1 MASVG
6 LDELQLAARNHG
18 LPLEALAYPVT
29 PLGLHYVLTHFDIP
43 AVDAERWRLDIG
55 GSVDRPIS
63 LTLADIRARPAVTR
77 AVTMECA
84 GNGRALVQPHVVS
97 QPWLLE
103 AVGTMEWTGVSV
115 AGLLDEAG
123 VRSGATEVVFEG
135 LDAGIDGDIEQLYA
149 RSLSLADARSD
160 GVMLAYAAN
169 GVPLLPQHGFPL
181 RLIVPGWY
189 GMTSVKWLRSIRV
202 VSEPF
207 QGYQQATAYRMRAS
221 EDEPGTPVTRMVP
234 RALMVPPGI
243 PDFMTRARF
252 VDSGEVLIEGRA
264 WSGWGGIEAVDFS
277 SDGGESWHPAALA
290 EPIGEHAWRGWAYTW
305 QPDRPGTYELCCA
318 ARDDAGNRQPMAP
331 PWNVGGY
338 SNNAVQRVPVTVR
351 PQGR

>member
-6 LDELQLAARNHG
+6 YDELQLAARNHG

-43 AVDAERWRLDIG
+43 VVDAESWRLDIA
-55 GSVDRPIS
+55 GSVERPIS
-63 LTLADIRARPAVTR
+63 LSLADIRARPPVTR

-103 AVGTMEWTGVSV
+103 AVGTMEWIGTTV

-123 VRSGATEVVFEG
+123 VLADATEVVFEG
-135 LDAGIDGDIEQLYA
+135 LDAGIDGDVEQVYA
-149 RSLSLADARSD
+149 RSLSLEDARSD
-160 GVMLAYAAN
+160 GVMLAFAAN

-181 RLIVPGWY
+181 RLVVPGWY
-189 GMTSVKWLRSIRV
+189 GMTSVKWLRAIRV

-207 QGYQQATAYRMRAS
+207 QGYQQARAYRIRAS
-221 EDEPGTPVTRMVP
+221 EDESGTPVTRMVP
-234 RALMVPPGI
+234 RALMIPPGI
-243 PDFMTRARF
+243 PDFMTRERF
-252 VDSGEVLIEGRA
+252 IDGREVLIEGRA
-264 WSGWGGIEAVDFS
+264 WSGWGGIESVGFS
-277 SDGGESWHPAALA
+277 SDGGESWHAATLA
-290 EPIGEHAWRGWAYTW
+290 EPIGEHAWRGWSYAW
-305 QPDRPGTYELCCA
+305 QPHRAGRHELCCA
-318 ARDDAGNRQPMAP
+318 ARDDAGNRQPPTP
-331 PWNVGGY
+331 PWNLGGY

-351 PQGR
+351 P

>member
-1 MASVG
+1 MAAVG

-18 LPLEALAYPVT
+18 LPLEALVYPVT

-43 AVDAERWRLDIG
+43 AVDTETWRLDIG
-55 GSVDRPIS
+55 GSVERPITLS
-63 LTLADIRARPAVTR
+63 LAAVRARPQLTR

-123 VRSGATEVVFEG
+123 VLTGATEVVFEG
-135 LDAGIDGDIEQLYA
+135 LDAGIDGDVEQLYA

-160 GVMLAYAAN
+160 GVMLAYAGN

-181 RLIVPGWY
+181 RLVVPGWY

-207 QGYQQATAYRMRAS
+207 QGYQQAMAYRMRAS
-221 EDEPGTPVTRMVP
+221 EDESGTPVTRMVP
-234 RALMVPPGI
+234 RALMIPPGV
-243 PDFMTRARF
+243 PDFMTRERF
-252 VDSGEVLIEGRA
+252 VAGGEVPIAGRA
-264 WSGWGGIEAVDFS
+264 WSGWGEIEAVDFS
-277 SDGGESWHPAALA
+277 SDGGETWRPAALA
-290 EPIGEHAWRGWAYTW
+290 EPIGEHAWRGWSYAW
-305 QPDRPGTYELCCA
+305 QADRPGRYELCCA
-318 ARDDAGNRQPMAP
+318 ARDDAGNRQPLSP
-331 PWNVGGY
+331 PWNLGGY

-351 PQGR
+351 S

>member
-1 MASVG
+1 MAAVG

-43 AVDAERWRLDIG
+43 AVDTETWRLDIG
-55 GSVDRPIS
+55 GSVERPITLS
-63 LTLADIRARPAVTR
+63 LAAVRARPQLTR

-123 VRSGATEVVFEG
+123 VLTGATEVVFEG
-135 LDAGIDGDIEQLYA
+135 LDAGIDGDVEQLYA

-160 GVMLAYAAN
+160 GVMLAYAGN

-181 RLIVPGWY
+181 RLVVPGWY

-207 QGYQQATAYRMRAS
+207 QGYQQAMAYRMRAS
-221 EDEPGTPVTRMVP
+221 EDESGTPVTRMVP
-234 RALMVPPGI
+234 RALMIPPGV
-243 PDFMTRARF
+243 PDFMTRERF
-252 VDSGEVLIEGRA
+252 VAGGEVPIAGRA
-264 WSGWGGIEAVDFS
+264 WSGWGEIEAVDFS
-277 SDGGESWHPAALA
+277 SDGGETWRPAALA
-290 EPIGEHAWRGWAYTW
+290 EPIGEHAWRGWSYAW
-305 QPDRPGTYELCCA
+305 QADRPGRYELCCA
-318 ARDDAGNRQPMAP
+318 ARDDAGNRQPLSP
-331 PWNVGGY
+331 PWNLGGY
-338 SNNAVQRVPVTVR
+338 SNNSVQRVPVTVR
-351 PQGR
+351 S